1 MEKDIW
7 SVIIQEAKYLE
18 IQEPELTDFL
28 RNTISTH
35 DCFENALASI
45 LADQASTIG
54 FPVLHLYEDRKSVV

>member
-28 RNTISTH
+28 RNTISMH

-45 LADQASTIG
+45 LADQVST
-54 FPVLHLYEDRKSVV
+54 F